1 MKTKNQTEQNLLEL
15 AVTKAANDD
24 GASPKGPNK
33 DIAVERKQ
41 AWSPV
46 RSVAYSCESA
56 DDGRPHQAQSDL
68 RCPRGSCFATAE
80 HIQSSPDRREGRL
93 RLA

>member
-24 GASPKGPNK
+24 GASPKGSNK

-41 AWSPV
+41 AWSPFEVWRTRV
-46 RSVAYSCESA
+46 RVPLPSNPAKAS
-56 DDGRPHQAQSDL
+56 
-68 RCPRGSCFATAE
+68 T
-80 HIQSSPDRREGRL
+80 I
-93 RLA
+93 